1 MFNRIFERP
10 TWLAALLVVL
20 VGCAGATKVRDL
32 NANPQKYNEKVVTVK
47 GRVIESYSMPIIS
60 FGVARIDDGSGEIW
74 VKPYNRSFFEGEK
87 VTVKGVL
94 KIGMTLG
101 SRSFGYMV
109 VEEPKDKKK

>member
-1 MFNRIFERP
+1 MEFLRKLTLFAI
-10 TWLAALLVVL
+10 LLFIP
-20 VGCAGATKVRDL
+20 GCAGATKVRDL

-47 GRVIESYSMPIIS
+47 GRVVESYSLPIIS

-74 VKPYNRSFFEGEK
+74 VKPHNRSFFEGEK

-101 SRSFGYMV
+101 SKSFGYIV